1 VTYYKYELLV
11 RSGETAVTFVREG
24 WKRRQSG
31 TRQWACSSEQGFG
44 LLLIRVSSRVKAWW
58 AQGIT
63 ECLLIDCVAKLELG
77 WCHARALSC
86 HRVSITRLSMY
97 REHSHFS

>member
-31 TRQWACSSEQGFG
+31 TMQWACSSEQGFG

-86 HRVSITRLSMY
+86 QEYITRLSMY